1 MTDNEL
7 RKMTR
12 AELVELL
19 LTQSKEIRSLRKQL
33 DEAQAQL
40 DDRELKLCKVGSIA
54 EAALQLNGVFEAAD
68 AACRQYVEAVQQ
80 RLDGLERQRG
90 GGK

>member
-19 LTQSKEIRSLRKQL
+19 LTQSKEIRALRKQL

-40 DDRELKLCKVGSIA
+40 DDRE
-54 EAALQLNGVFEAAD
+54 
-68 AACRQYVEAVQQ
+68 
-80 RLDGLERQRG
+80 
-90 GGK
+90 